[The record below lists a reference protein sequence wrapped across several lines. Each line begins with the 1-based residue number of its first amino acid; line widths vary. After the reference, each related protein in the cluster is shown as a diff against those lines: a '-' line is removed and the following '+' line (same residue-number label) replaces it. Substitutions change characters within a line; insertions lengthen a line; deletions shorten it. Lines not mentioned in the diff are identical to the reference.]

1 MVTLRRN
8 IRVKDTILLP
18 NGERVKVEFDV
29 QAHLRQVICA
39 QDDTI
44 QAAQAW
50 KTDETSEEAR
60 SAFYTAFGNLL
71 HLILGPWGF
80 DTALKAYDGHVDEL
94 CGQLDEWVLDEVAPR
109 IRAASQDEMERRK
122 RLAKRMRR
130 YAAGK

>member
-18 NGERVKVEFDV
+18 NGERVKVDVDV
-29 QAHLRQVICA
+29 QAKLRPLIAA

-44 QAAQAW
+44 LAAQAW
-50 KTDETSEEAR
+50 KADETSEEAR
-60 SAFYTAFGNLL
+60 MAFFTAFGNLL
-71 HLILGPWGF
+71 HAIIGDKGYK
-80 DTALKAYDGHVDEL
+80 TALAAFDGNVDEL
-94 CGQLDEWVLDEVAPR
+94 CQQLDEWVSDEVAPR
-109 IRAASQDEMERRK
+109 IVEASRVEMERRK